1 LRLATRAAIANP
13 RPRAAGGKDVSPL
26 SVNATPGESVM
37 LDVGNVCRN
46 VIRPASS
53 RRSTNEIDP
62 GINRIDSSLA
72 KATRA

>member
-1 LRLATRAAIANP
+1 
-13 RPRAAGGKDVSPL
+13 
-26 SVNATPGESVM
+26 M